1 MSIFDLDFKLFT
13 LAVWCYESRVKYV
26 GKVFRFMK
34 DTSKVKCQKMC
45 IEEGN
50 SCIAFSFEIKSF
62 HFADPQRLTTSRFNC
77 TLFSSVEKSISI
89 RMPRYGVFS
98 GRKSSNCKEI
108 GIDVHE
114 GIFFQ

>member
-1 MSIFDLDFKLFT
+1 
-13 LAVWCYESRVKYV
+13 
-26 GKVFRFMK
+26 MK
-34 DTSKVKCQKMC
+34 DTLKVKCQNMC

-50 SCIAFSFEIKSF
+50 SCIAFSFETKSF
-62 HFADPQRLTTSRFNC
+62 HFADPQGLTTSRMNC

-89 RMPRYGVFS
+89 QMPRYGVFS